1 MKRIVA
7 GLLAVGML
15 AALSVIPAMA
25 EDGFGS
31 WSPAGEAA
39 GIENPQELGP
49 SAYLRFDQI
58 REVLLENNNSVK
70 ALEQNLEDLED
81 QDTGE
86 LRDAVN
92 QLKQLQSSVRAA
104 QATVQQALG
113 QVEGQLTQTPPAGG
127 DTTGGDTEGGGSSGA
142 EGYETMV
149 QTLTMQKVILGA
161 LSVTLMAD
169 TVSLQSQITTLES
182 QLDTMETT
190 IETSKNTI
198 RDAINQIVKG
208 TETLYIGIATMEASV
223 GDLQRGLDAMDRVV
237 AIYEKQY
244 ELGMVSQYDVESM
257 VYQRSTLNSQLESLQ
272 FQIES
277 NKVTLEGMCGLDLRG
292 NVQLGGLSAPTAEEV
307 AGISYERDM
316 PLGQKRNVDVLNAQ
330 VELENDS
337 SDAKEYELQAAKDTF
352 AYNFKVLCLTVEEK
366 QRLVGVAEEALAF
379 QERTFSI
386 TEKQYELGMISQEE
400 YLSGQ
405 SDLLSAQSQVE
416 TAQLDLFSAYRNYI
430 WARDY
435 GLI

>member
-1 MKRIVA
+1 MKRIIA

-15 AALSVIPAMA
+15 AALSVMPAMA

-31 WSPAGEAA
+31 WSPVGENVE
-39 GIENPQELGP
+39 IENPQELEP
-49 SAYLRFDQI
+49 SADLRFDQI
-58 REVLLENNNSVK
+58 RKVLTENNNSVK

-81 QDTGE
+81 QDIGE
-86 LRDAVN
+86 LRDAVD
-92 QLKQLQSSVRAA
+92 QLEQLQSGVRAA
-104 QATVQQALG
+104 QAAVQQALG
-113 QVEGQLTQTPPAGG
+113 QVEGQIGSLGSQTPPAGDGEEG
-127 DTTGGDTEGGGSSGA
+127 DDSAGDALQSTLYMQKLTLSA
-142 EGYETMV
+142 LNV
-149 QTLTMQKVILGA
+149 TLT
-161 LSVTLMAD
+161 AD
-169 TVSLQSQITTLES
+169 TVALQGQISTLES
-182 QLDTMETT
+182 QLESLDTT
-190 IETSKNTI
+190 IETSENTI

-208 TETLYIGIATMEASV
+208 TETLYIGIVTMEASV

-292 NVQLGGLSAPTAEEV
+292 NVRLGGLSAPTAEEV
-307 AGISYERDM
+307 ARINYERDM
-316 PLGQKRNVDVLNAQ
+316 PLGQKKNVDVLNAQ

-337 SDAKEYELQAAKDTF
+337 SDAKKYELQAAKDTF

>member
-1 MKRIVA
+1 MKRIIA

-15 AALSVIPAMA
+15 AALSVMPAMA

-31 WSPAGEAA
+31 WSPTEENT
-39 GIENPQELGP
+39 GIEDPQELEP
-49 SAYLRFDQI
+49 SANLRFDQI
-58 REVLLENNNSVK
+58 RKVLTENNNSVK

-81 QDTGE
+81 QGTGE
-86 LRDAVN
+86 LQDAVD
-92 QLKQLQSSVRAA
+92 QLEQLQSGVRAA
-104 QATVQQALG
+104 QAAVQQALS
-113 QVEGQLTQTPPAGG
+113 QVEGQIGSIGGQTPPAGG
-127 DTTGGDTEGGGSSGA
+127 DTEGGDSG
-142 EGYETMV
+142 EGYETML
-149 QTLTMQKVILGA
+149 QTLTMQKLILSA
-161 LSVTLMAD
+161 LNVTLTAD
-169 TVSLQSQITTLES
+169 TVSLQSQIATLES
-182 QLDTMETT
+182 QLESLDTT
-190 IETSKNTI
+190 IETSKNTL

-292 NVQLGGLSAPTAEEV
+292 NVRLGGLSAPTAEEV
-307 AGISYERDM
+307 AGINYERDM
-316 PLGQKRNVDVLNAQ
+316 PLGQKKNVDVLNAQ
-330 VELENDS
+330 AELENDS
-337 SDAKEYELQAAKDTF
+337 SDAKKYELQAAKDSF

-366 QRLVGVAEEALAF
+366 ERLVGVAEEALAF